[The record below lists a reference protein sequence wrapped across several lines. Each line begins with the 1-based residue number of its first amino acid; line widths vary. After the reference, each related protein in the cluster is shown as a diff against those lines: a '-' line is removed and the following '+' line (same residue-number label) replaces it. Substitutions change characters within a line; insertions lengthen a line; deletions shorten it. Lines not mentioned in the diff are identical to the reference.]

1 MVASKSAQLLHAIAT
16 LNIAYWKQVVLKKGM
31 PTMKDTTLTLVWA
44 VVFSVGDK
52 DSVWLGPKI
61 LLLDEATAVLD
72 NESEKIVQ
80 AALDHMQEANARA
93 TLVVAHRLETVKKC
107 DKIVVLD
114 GGGVK
119 EEGSHDE
126 LLKLEGIYHSLWT
139 KQGH

>member
-80 AALDHMQEANARA
+80 AALDRMQKANARA
-93 TLVVAHRLETVKKC
+93 TLVVAHRLETMKKSTR
-107 DKIVVLD
+107 VLYWM
-114 GGGVK
+114 GEV
-119 EEGSHDE
+119 
-126 LLKLEGIYHSLWT
+126 
-139 KQGH
+139 

>member
-52 DSVWLGPKI
+52 DSVWLSPKI

-80 AALDHMQEANARA
+80 AALDRMQEANARA
-93 TLVVAHRLETVKKC
+93 TLMVVHRLETVKKC
-107 DKIVVLD
+107 NKSVVLD

-119 EEGSHDE
+119 KKKVLMMSC
-126 LLKLEGIYHSLWT
+126 
-139 KQGH
+139 

>member
-1 MVASKSAQLLHAIAT
+1 MH
-16 LNIAYWKQVVLKKGM
+16 LKKKLRVIVEGV
-31 PTMKDTTLTLVWA
+31 KNEIASL
-44 VVFSVGDK
+44 
-52 DSVWLGPKI
+52 WLKPRLAKTSARAIVKEPK
-61 LLLDEATAVLD
+61 LLILDEATAALD

-80 AALDHMQEANARA
+80 AALDHMQEANART

-119 EEGSHDE
+119 EQGSHDE
-126 LLKLEGIYHSLWT
+126 LLEMEGIYHSLWT

>member
-1 MVASKSAQLLHAIAT
+1 VVASKSAQLLHAIAT
-16 LNIAYWKQVVLKKGM
+16 LNIAYWKQVVLKKGV

-80 AALDHMQEANARA
+80 AALDRMQEANARA

-107 DKIVVLD
+107 NKIVVLD

-119 EEGSHDE
+119 KKNVLMTSC
-126 LLKLEGIYHSLWT
+126 
-139 KQGH
+139 